1 MNGMEQS
8 ATVRRINAQ
17 LERYQHLPTGVIW
30 LCVREE
36 GGICELE
43 SIERRVVR
51 KPRADLDNPECWRK
65 MP

>member
-1 MNGMEQS
+1 MNGMTES

-30 LCVREE
+30 LVVKDE
-36 GGICELE
+36 GGICEME

-51 KPRADLDNPECWRK
+51 KPRAELDNPECWRR